1 MFELA
6 LNLKCDAMNGLQF
19 IQKGIMQAYCVD
31 ILHTQGLK
39 SGQFTPLFP
48 RPWATE
54 SGGWREGLKLSP
66 PPNCKQN
73 MSN

>member
-6 LNLKCDAMNGLQF
+6 LNLNCDAMNGQQF
-19 IQKGIMQAYCVD
+19 IEKGIMQASCVD

-39 SGQFTPLFP
+39 FGQFTSLFS

-54 SGGWREGLKLSP
+54 SGGRREGLEGRS
-66 PPNCKQN
+66 
-73 MSN
+73 